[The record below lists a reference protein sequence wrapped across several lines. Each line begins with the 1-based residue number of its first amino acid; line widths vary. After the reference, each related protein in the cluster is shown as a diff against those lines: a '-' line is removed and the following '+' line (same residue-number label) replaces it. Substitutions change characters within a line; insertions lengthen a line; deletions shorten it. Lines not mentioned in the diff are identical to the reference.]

1 MEEAELDSIYK
12 NQNVRGRQDLKKG
25 RSLILF
31 TIRNIIDRTNAT
43 LIYPSV
49 CSKQELYVSAVWNAL
64 SCLNVKPFLQVN
76 EEVW

>member
-1 MEEAELDSIYK
+1 MEDGELDSQYQ

-31 TIRNIIDRTNAT
+31 TARNNNGRANAT

-49 CSKQELYVSAVWNAL
+49 
-64 SCLNVKPFLQVN
+64 FT
-76 EEVW
+76 

>member
-1 MEEAELDSIYK
+1 MEEAELDSIFK

-25 RSLILF
+25 WSLILF

-49 CSKQELYVSAVWNAL
+49 CSK
-64 SCLNVKPFLQVN
+64 
-76 EEVW
+76 

>member
-1 MEEAELDSIYK
+1 MEEAEFDSIYK

-31 TIRNIIDRTNAT
+31 TVCNIIDRTNAT

-49 CSKQELYVSAVWNAL
+49 QRGQQENY
-64 SCLNVKPFLQVN
+64 
-76 EEVW
+76 